1 MLSQSGISTDSAT
14 GYRDIVKS
22 LKIHLKTFVDELEET
37 RVKVEGTAKTYHTL
51 DKVSN
56 VTPFFPSPY
65 CFSLF
70 KICLLFSGKVLK
82 RKKLLSICSTLI
94 LILNTCKSPNE
105 WLVI

>member
-37 RVKVEGTAKTYHTL
+37 RVKVEGTAKTYHIL

-56 VTPFFPSPY
+56 VTPFFPLPIAFLYLKSAY
-65 CFSLF
+65 CFQERF
-70 KICLLFSGKVLK
+70 
-82 RKKLLSICSTLI
+82 
-94 LILNTCKSPNE
+94 
-105 WLVI
+105 

>member
-56 VTPFFPSPY
+56 VTPFFLLPIAFLYLKSAY
-65 CFSLF
+65 CFQEGF
-70 KICLLFSGKVLK
+70 KN
-82 RKKLLSICSTLI
+82 KKSCYLYVAHYFNL
-94 LILNTCKSPNE
+94 E
-105 WLVI
+105 YMLVT